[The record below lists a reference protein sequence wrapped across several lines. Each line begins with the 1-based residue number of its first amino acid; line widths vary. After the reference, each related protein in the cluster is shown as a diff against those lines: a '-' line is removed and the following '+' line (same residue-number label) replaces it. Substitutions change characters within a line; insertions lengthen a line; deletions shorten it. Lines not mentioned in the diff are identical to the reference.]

1 MKKIIFIFFSLICF
15 ITSSAQEQDSLKVDS
30 LKRASHKE
38 FAAIRPNQIT
48 KVDGDSAYIK
58 GDYALAI
65 QIYETILKS
74 KGVSADI
81 YYNLGNSYYKIDN
94 ISKSILN
101 FERALL
107 LKPGD
112 SDIRHNLEIARSK
125 TVDKAEPLPEIF
137 IVSWIKALINCMG
150 VDAWAKCGI
159 SLFFLFLIALYLFI
173 FTKRIFIKKL
183 GFVLSIILLV
193 FVFTVNIFAS
203 RQKESLLN
211 RTNAII
217 IGPSITVKS
226 TPNESGTNL
235 FILHEGRKVSIK
247 DNSMREWK
255 EIKLEDGNVGW
266 VPANIIEII

>member
-1 MKKIIFIFFSLICF
+1 MKKIIFIVLSFICF
-15 ITSSAQEQDSLKVDS
+15 ITSSAQDSVRVDS

-38 FAAIRPNQIT
+38 FTAIKPEQIT
-48 KVDGDSAYIK
+48 KADGDSAYNK

-65 QIYETILKS
+65 QIYETMLKS

-125 TVDKAEPLPEIF
+125 TVDKTEPLPEIF
-137 IVSWIKALINCMG
+137 IISWIKALINCMG

-159 SLFFLFLIALYLFI
+159 VFFLLFLSTLYLFI
-173 FTKRIFIKKL
+173 FTKRIFIKKT
-183 GFVLSIILLV
+183 GFILSIILLI

-203 RQKESLLN
+203 RQKDSLLN
-211 RTNAII
+211 RTYAII
-217 IGPSITVKS
+217 IGPSVTVKS

-266 VPANIIEII
+266 VPANVIEII